1 MAKRVFNFYPGPATL
16 PWEVVQEASQGV
28 LDFRGL
34 GLSIMEISHR
44 SKEFD
49 QVIKEAEA
57 LIKELLDV
65 PDNYHVLFL
74 QGGSSLQFAMVPM
87 NFLPADGTA
96 DYVNTGAWSKKAI
109 KEGKFFGNVNV
120 VASSED
126 KNFGYIPDLSQ
137 AAFTPGAA
145 YVHITSNN
153 TIFGTQYDE
162 FPETGDVPL
171 IADMCSDFMWRKF
184 DINRFALVYASAQ
197 KNMGPAG
204 VTLAI
209 IREDMLARIKDGVP
223 TMLNY
228 KTHVDKESLF
238 NTPPCVAVYVVDL
251 VLRWI
256 KKQGGLNVIER
267 NNRKKAGMLYGT
279 IDELNG
285 FYRGTA
291 DTASRS
297 HMNITF
303 RLPSEEL
310 EKQFIAE
317 ATARD
322 LVGLKGH
329 RSVGGCRA
337 SLYNGFPMEGVE
349 RLVDFMREFA
359 RKNG

>member
-16 PWEVVQEASQGV
+16 PWEVVQEAAQGA
-28 LDFRGL
+28 LDFQGL

-49 QVIKEAEA
+49 KVIKDAGTM
-57 LIKELLDV
+57 IKELLDV

-87 NFLPADGTA
+87 NFLPAGGTA

-120 VASSED
+120 AASSED
-126 KNFGYIPDLSQ
+126 KNFNYIPDLGQ
-137 AAFTPGAA
+137 AKFTPGAA

-171 IADMCSDFMWRKF
+171 IADMCSDFLWRKF
-184 DINRFALVYASAQ
+184 DINRFGLVYASAQ

-228 KTHVDKESLF
+228 KTHVEKESLF
-238 NTPPCVAVYVVDL
+238 NTPPCFAVYVVNL
-251 VLRWI
+251 VLQWI
-256 KKQGGLNVIER
+256 RKQGGLNAVER
-267 NNRKKAGMLYGT
+267 NNREKAGMLYGT
-279 IDELNG
+279 IDELGG

-291 DTASRS
+291 EKASRS
-297 HMNITF
+297 HMNVTF

-349 RLVDFMREFA
+349 RLVEFMREFA